1 MFNEGLPSS
10 FSCTAPSIET
20 ANGVLHPLIK
30 IQDTTECT
38 FPPYT
43 VDLDLDDTQR
53 TFRIRPTGGLLV
65 ATPEYIPAYAGGLV
79 PKDTLTTK
87 SSYSALSVIMNNGRS
102 RHGSRKFELFGE
114 EGKPNKYTQLF
125 MSEVAADQFVGA
137 IALAMNKQ
145 VSRRKKSLE
154 NK

>member
-1 MFNEGLPSS
+1 MALPETVYIGYGADDYDRARQAMFNEGLPSS

-79 PKDTLTTK
+79 PKDT
-87 SSYSALSVIMNNGRS
+87 ACNQVI
-102 RHGSRKFELFGE
+102 L
-114 EGKPNKYTQLF
+114 
-125 MSEVAADQFVGA
+125 
-137 IALAMNKQ
+137 
-145 VSRRKKSLE
+145 
-154 NK
+154 